1 MDAMRKIIITIC
13 VVVCGALTAWS
24 QDIHFS
30 QYNLSPMSLN
40 PAMTGFFQ
48 GHYRLTANYR
58 SQWGAANSKYETY
71 SAGFDF
77 SLFKDKLRED
87 YFGIGA
93 YFFRDQAG
101 DLNFN
106 TTQVNLHLAYSKGF
120 GDRVKHSIALGFS
133 GGFYTR
139 GINQNAAI
147 FPETPEGIPLN
158 SLSDIDFSTG
168 ILWHIVPRERLNMY
182 VGFAYHHLNKPKNSF
197 FQDPGSVISPKY
209 AVSAGAVI
217 EVGNSFNLLPS
228 ILYARQNQAQQV
240 NFGTYLQYIFGD
252 DLESDAAI
260 SFGLFARLS
269 QPAVD
274 AVIPTIRL
282 DVSGFTLGFSY
293 DVNVSEL
300 SGGTNGRGALEVALV
315 YTGSFKRV
323 RNYRKIYCPTF

>member
-1 MDAMRKIIITIC
+1 MKKILLIAII
-13 VVVCGALTAWS
+13 ALLGTTSGMA

-30 QYNLSPMSLN
+30 QYNLSPLSLN
-40 PAMTGFFQ
+40 PAMTGFFN
-48 GHYRLTANYR
+48 GHYRFTGNYR
-58 SQWGAANSKYETY
+58 SQWGAANSKYETF

-87 YFGIGA
+87 YFGVGA
-93 YFFRDQAG
+93 YFYRDQAG

-106 TTQVNLHLAYSKGF
+106 TTQINVQLAYSKGF
-120 GDRVKHSIALGFS
+120 GDRVKHSLAIGFS
-133 GGFYTR
+133 GGFFTR
-139 GINQNAAI
+139 GIDQNAAV

-158 SLSDIDFSTG
+158 SLSDLDFSTG

-182 VGFAYHHLNKPKNSF
+182 IGFAYHHLNKPKNSF
-197 FQDPGSVISPKY
+197 FSDPGSIISPKY
-209 AVSAGAVI
+209 VVSAGAVI

-228 ILYARQNQAQQV
+228 LFYARQDQAQQV

-252 DLESDAAI
+252 DLESDAAL

-269 QPAVD
+269 KPAVD

-282 DVSGFTLGFSY
+282 DVSGFTIGFSY
-293 DVNVSEL
+293 DTNVSEL
-300 SGGTNGRGALEVALV
+300 SGGTNGRGALELAVV

-323 RNYRKIYCPTF
+323 RNHRKIYCPTF